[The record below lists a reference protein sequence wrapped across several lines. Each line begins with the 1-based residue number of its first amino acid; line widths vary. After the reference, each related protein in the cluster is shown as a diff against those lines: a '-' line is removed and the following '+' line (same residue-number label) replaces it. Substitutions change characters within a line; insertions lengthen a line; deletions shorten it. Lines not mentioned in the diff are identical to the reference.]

1 MIITYY
7 LTQPTGRMP
16 KPEGKGHANRWFS
29 AQPARNSL
37 NPEEKFTLSLY
48 FGGI

>member
-1 MIITYY
+1 MIIAHYQTHT
-7 LTQPTGRMP
+7 LGRMP
-16 KPEGKGHANRWFS
+16 KPEGKGHASRWFS
-29 AQPARNSL
+29 AQPARNGL